1 LIAWNSSFDREACVI
16 MDEIN
21 GIIYAHALRLEV
33 YKPSQR

>member
-1 LIAWNSSFDREACVI
+1 